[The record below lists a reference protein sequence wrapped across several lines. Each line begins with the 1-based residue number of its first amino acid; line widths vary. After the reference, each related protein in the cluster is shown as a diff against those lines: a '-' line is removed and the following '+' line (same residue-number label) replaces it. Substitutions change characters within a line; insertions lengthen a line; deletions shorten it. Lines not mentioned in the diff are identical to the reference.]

1 MTVQPLDFSTDK
13 FKSVKVTNTLHNN
26 HKKKSDLKT
35 ETLISENNNHAR
47 WWVCFKM
54 AALSFNTAQDLNR
67 H

>member
-13 FKSVKVTNTLHNN
+13 FKSVKVTIPFTIIT
-26 HKKKSDLKT
+26 KKKSDLKT